1 MKRILILIFIAI
13 FLKIEAQEVKK
24 GLAVAGDKGIFI
36 HLGKNFL
43 NEKSGKYSA
52 YKIERKTEST
62 AFEKIAS
69 MVSPSSYDE
78 FIVKYKF
85 YNRYLPEMTELSDS
99 VLNVIWNDAI
109 ATKNTD
115 ALKYYSGVLSI
126 RLALGI
132 SYIDTTAAKDVKY
145 IYKVN
150 KTGMAG
156 DDSLAGESMPVSF
169 PGEVFYPKLYCSDK
183 IYRTGYL
190 EIMWKYAGDLI
201 PATFYVFRRSAF
213 EKEFKKISC
222 KKAILQKAD
231 SIYFVISDN
240 SITPEQAYVY
250 YIIPVDAYGNCGEQT
265 ASEIAYAINPGS
277 IFQPY
282 KVEAISEAGSNG
294 LRIKWKFDQPHLAS
308 GIEIFRS
315 EEINSTGDVISSVD
329 PNATEY
335 LDQRILPSKK
345 YYYSLSVNLINGEKL
360 PNTPKVTGYFLSDE
374 IPLPPYNL
382 TASASEKGVN
392 LSWKYS
398 EKNIN
403 GFYVYRNNQSSAA
416 KLNLISSLIP
426 AGEKDTVFTYS
437 DSSSALSGKVSFNYC
452 VQAVSSSNV
461 RGVFSDTV
469 TVMPVKTEEVLTPLI
484 TDLIF
489 DGSVVSVFWEDLNA
503 IDNSISNYKIFRRET
518 GKEWILLTE
527 NPLPFSNNY
536 FYDSSATEGR
546 IYEYAVEAVDFFNN
560 TSRKGV
566 SQRIEIL
573 KDIPPAPAEIWAE
586 NTDNGIFIKWTEV
599 IRKKISSYVILRSD
613 ITGKEITAGS
623 VKSEKLEF
631 TDKDVKAGE
640 LYFYKVITV
649 LENGNKSLPANEI
662 SIRKK

>member
-1 MKRILILIFIAI
+1 MKRILVLIFIVL

-36 HLGKNFL
+36 HLGKDFL
-43 NEKSGKYSA
+43 NENSGKYSA
-52 YKIERKTEST
+52 YKIERKTGDS

-69 MVSPSSYDE
+69 VVSPSSYDE
-78 FIVKYKF
+78 FIEKYKF

-99 VLNVIWNDAI
+99 VLNVIWKDAI
-109 ATKNTD
+109 ASKNTD

-132 SYIDTTAAKDVKY
+132 SYIDTTAAKDLKY

-150 KTGMAG
+150 KTSMAG

-169 PGEVFYPKLYCSDK
+169 PGEVFYPKMYCFEK
-183 IYRTGYL
+183 NYRGGNI
-190 EIMWKYAGDLI
+190 EVMWKYAGDLR
-201 PATFYVFRRSAF
+201 PALFYVFRRSAF

-231 SIYFVISDN
+231 SMYFAISDA
-240 SITPEQAYVY
+240 SVLKEQTYVY
-250 YIIPVDAYGNCGEQT
+250 YIVPADAYGNCGEQ
-265 ASEIAYAINPGS
+265 SVIEIVHAIS
-277 IFQPY
+277 SAEIFQPY
-282 KVEAISEAGSNG
+282 KVEVKIDSVFNG
-294 LRIKWKFDQPHLAS
+294 LRLKWKFDQPHLAA
-308 GIEIFRS
+308 GIEILRS
-315 EEINSTGDVISSVD
+315 EEINSPGELIASVD
-329 PNATEY
+329 PNATDY
-335 LDQRILPSKK
+335 LDQRIFPSKK
-345 YYYSLSVNLINGEKL
+345 YYYSLSVNLINGDKL

-374 IPLPPYNL
+374 IPLPPYDL
-382 TASASEKGVN
+382 TVSASTKGVN
-392 LSWKYS
+392 LHWKYS

-403 GFYVYRNNQSSAA
+403 GFYVYRNNQSSA

-426 AGEKDTVFTYS
+426 AGEKDSVFTYS
-437 DSSSALSGKVSFNYC
+437 DSSSALSGKVSFKYC
-452 VQAVSSSNV
+452 VQAVSRSNV
-461 RGVFSDTV
+461 RGLFSDTV
-469 TVMPVKTEEVLTPLI
+469 TVMPIKTEEVLTPLI

-503 IDNSISNYKIFRRET
+503 VDNSISSYKVFRRET

-536 FYDSSATEGR
+536 FNDSSATEGK
-546 IYEYAVEAVDFFNN
+546 IYEYAVQAEDFFNN
-560 TSRKGV
+560 SGRKGV

-586 NTDNGIFIKWTEV
+586 NTDNGILIKWTEV
-599 IRKKISSYVILRSD
+599 IRKNISSYLILRSD
-613 ITGKEITAGS
+613 ISGKEITAGT
-623 VKSEKLEF
+623 VKPEKLEF